1 MQEIS
6 INYWAILVA
15 ALIRVVTGALWF
27 SPFAFRESWR
37 KIVGIDEAT
46 MNAGL
51 PKAIALDVVGSLVMA
66 FVLVHAVVYAGA
78 ATLGQGAA
86 VGFFNWLGFIVV
98 VQLSETMHE
107 NRPFRYFW
115 ISAGYN
121 LIALVLMGALLA
133 VWR

>member
-1 MQEIS
+1 MQDIA
-6 INYWAILVA
+6 INIWALIVA
-15 ALIRVVTGALWF
+15 ALIRVLIGGLWF
-27 SPFAFRESWR
+27 SPFAFVERWR
-37 KIVGIDEAT
+37 RVVGIDTAT
-46 MNAGL
+46 MNAGM
-51 PKAIALDVVGSLVMA
+51 PRAIAFDVVGSLVMA

-86 VGFFNWLGFIVV
+86 VGFFNWLGFIAV

-107 NRPFRYFW
+107 HRPSHFF
-115 ISAGYN
+115 AVTTGYN